1 MKLATILLNLL
12 WVGLLLLSLV
22 AVMFSPMM
30 FDAPGSDK
38 QPMLW
43 MIFWSIAAL
52 PLNII
57 ITLILSMRK
66 YAQGDYRAAFMTSL
80 IPVLIHVAV
89 VVVLCGL
96 A

>member
-43 MIFWSIAAL
+43 MIFWSIVAL
-52 PLNII
+52 PVNII

-66 YAQGDYRAAFMTSL
+66 YAQSDYRAAFLTSL

-89 VVVLCGL
+89 VVVLFGL